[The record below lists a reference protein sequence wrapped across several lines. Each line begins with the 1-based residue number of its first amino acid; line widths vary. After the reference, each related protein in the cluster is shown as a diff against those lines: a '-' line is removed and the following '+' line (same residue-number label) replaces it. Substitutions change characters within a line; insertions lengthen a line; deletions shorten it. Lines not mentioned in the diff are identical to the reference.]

1 MYIQMRVS
9 AEKCE
14 VRVTSMV
21 TTQILVVFFKDCHQI
36 HLYGDILD
44 VHVLK
49 VRKKTGHGWIRAYV
63 YLRFELWECAKQM
76 IIQGSGSVSSTYPAM
91 CA

>member
-14 VRVTSMV
+14 VRVPSMGSLR
-21 TTQILVVFFKDCHQI
+21 LVVSFKDCHQI

-44 VHVLK
+44 VQVLK
-49 VRKKTGHGWIRAYV
+49 VRKKQVMVGFVH
-63 YLRFELWECAKQM
+63 
-76 IIQGSGSVSSTYPAM
+76 M
-91 CA
+91 CI

>member
-1 MYIQMRVS
+1 MRVS

-14 VRVTSMV
+14 VI
-21 TTQILVVFFKDCHQI
+21 TQILVVFFKDCHQI

-49 VRKKTGHGWIRAYV
+49 VRMAICKTGHGWIRAYV

>member
-14 VRVTSMV
+14 VRVPSMV
-21 TTQILVVFFKDCHQI
+21 ITQILVVFFKNCHQL

-49 VRKKTGHGWIRAYV
+49 VRKKQVMGGFVH
-63 YLRFELWECAKQM
+63 
-76 IIQGSGSVSSTYPAM
+76 M
-91 CA
+91 CI